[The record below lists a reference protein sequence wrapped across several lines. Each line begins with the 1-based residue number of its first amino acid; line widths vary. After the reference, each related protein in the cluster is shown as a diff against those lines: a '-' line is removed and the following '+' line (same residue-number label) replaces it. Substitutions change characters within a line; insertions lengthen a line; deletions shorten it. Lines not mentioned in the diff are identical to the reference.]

1 MVRPSTTC
9 TNLNHRRSWVPIR
22 CCPMCGEVVNQ
33 AIPITIQRCTDE
45 AHAIQRHQT
54 NNYCTGCGL
63 RLRK

>member
-9 TNLNHRRSWVPIR
+9 TNLNHRRSPVPIR

-33 AIPITIQRCTDE
+33 TVRIGQCTDE
-45 AHAIQRHQT
+45 EHSAQRRRT
-54 NNYCTGCGL
+54 NNYCTECGL